1 MAANKSQ
8 GSYLGVFLLALTV
21 LSAGIAYLESGFGKL
36 TLVTGAAGLVASM
49 LGFLKIK
56 PLEGRTAIKPSPL
69 GAKLAGA
76 CVSALGW
83 LLTLAGLHI
92 MRGTGG
98 RTIFALLGITVTLFG
113 IVYVLPAAFNKNAV
127 WKTEYESPE
136 RTDLK
141 TVATTANPTME
152 HT

>member
-36 TLVTGAAGLVASM
+36 TLVIGAAGLVASM

-76 CVSALGW
+76 
-83 LLTLAGLHI
+83 
-92 MRGTGG
+92 GG
-98 RTIFALLGITVTLFG
+98 
-113 IVYVLPAAFNKNAV
+113 
-127 WKTEYESPE
+127 
-136 RTDLK
+136 
-141 TVATTANPTME
+141 
-152 HT
+152 